1 MATIKVYLQTDS
13 LQVYFDS
20 IGGTVKPVTAVHL
33 RLYPY
38 SRNETITIKDEIN
51 STVIRDR
58 PHAEILNE
66 AGSAAGGDYDAVV
79 LYLAKIIG

>member
-1 MATIKVYLQTDS
+1 MATIKVYLPTDS

-20 IGGTVKPVTAVHL
+20 IGGVEKQITAGHL
-33 RLYPY
+33 RMY
-38 SRNETITIKDEIN
+38 NNTTAETITIKDEIN